1 MKIAKL
7 IDTCTECPNC
17 KRYID
22 DTANHGHVLICTKSE
37 RLICLN
43 RVLNHQY
50 TVDSVDIPKWCEL
63 DDYNVIE
70 NSNSKN

>member
-22 DTANHGHVLICTKSE
+22 DTANHGSVLICTKSE
-37 RLICLN
+37 RLILLN
-43 RVLNHQY
+43 RVSNHQHP
-50 TVDSVDIPKWCEL
+50 VNPVDIPKWCEL
-63 DDYNVIE
+63 DDYE